1 MPSKHQAIMT
11 CYNFDEIIPRR
22 GTSCVKH
29 DMLDEVFGTDDVLP
43 MWVAD
48 MDFKTPDFIVDA
60 VRERCN
66 HEVFGYTFA
75 PERYKMA
82 VLNWMREHY
91 RIETKWKNIHF
102 IPGIVQGIAFV
113 LQAFTNPG
121 DKVLITTP
129 VYPPFIN
136 VPHRSGRVFV
146 SSPLRTVNG
155 RFAFDYNDLEEKAKG
170 CKVMILANPHNPGG
184 TVWTKTELQ
193 KIAEICYRQK
203 VLVIADEIHADLTL
217 PGFTHT
223 SFTTVSEEALHNS
236 ITFIAPSKTF
246 NMAGLASSVCYV
258 PDVEI
263 KKQFFG
269 FLDANELSLGTLF
282 AYVAAEAAFSK
293 GEEWRLQLLDYL
305 QKNIDF
311 TEQYLQQNLPEV
323 NMMRP
328 EASFLLWLDFRD
340 LGIPHKELVDKLIHE
355 AKVGLN
361 SGLDYGPEG
370 EGFMRMNIGTPLA
383 NVREALE
390 RMKIG
395 VRV

>member
-1 MPSKHQAIMT
+1 MHLTNYFFNMT
-11 CYNFDEIIPRR
+11 TYNFDEIIPRR

-29 DMLDEVFGTDDVLP
+29 DMLNEVFGTDDVLP

-48 MDFKTPDFIVDA
+48 MDFKTPDFIVNA

-75 PERYKMA
+75 PETYKMS
-82 VLNWMREHY
+82 VLTWMRDHY
-91 RIETKWKNIHF
+91 HIETHWKHIHF

-146 SSPLRTVNG
+146 SNPLKTVNG
-155 RFAFDYNDLEEKAKG
+155 RFAIDYEDFEEKAKG
-170 CKVMILANPHNPGG
+170 CKVFILANPHNPGG
-184 TVWTKTELQ
+184 TVWTKEELR

-246 NMAGLASSVCYV
+246 NMAGLASSICYV
-258 PDVEI
+258 PDADI

-282 AYVAAEAAFSK
+282 AYVAAEAAFAH
-293 GEEWRLQLLDYL
+293 GDPWRRQLLDYL
-305 QKNIDF
+305 VGNIDF
-311 TEQYLQQNLPEV
+311 TEQYLHENMPEV
-323 NMMRP
+323 KMMRP
-328 EASFLLWLDFRD
+328 EASFLLWLDFRAWN
-340 LGIPHKELVDKLIHE
+340 IPHKELVDKLIHE

-361 SGLDYGPEG
+361 SGLDYGPDG
-370 EGFMRMNIGTPLA
+370 EGFMRMNIGTPRA
-383 NVREALE
+383 NVLEALE
-390 RMKIG
+390 RIKG
-395 VRV
+395 CKR

>member
-1 MPSKHQAIMT
+1 MIT
-11 CYNFDEIIPRR
+11 YNFDEIIPRR

-29 DMLDEVFGTDDVLP
+29 DMLNEVFGTDDVLP

-60 VRERCN
+60 VRNRCN

-75 PERYKMA
+75 PDTYKMA

-91 RIETKWKNIHF
+91 HIETRWKHIHF

-146 SSPLRTVNG
+146 SSPLKTVNG
-155 RFAFDYNDLEEKAKG
+155 RFAIDYNDLEEKAKD

-184 TVWTKTELQ
+184 TVWTKEELQ
-193 KIAEICYRQK
+193 KISEICYRQK

-217 PGFTHT
+217 PGFQHT
-223 SFTTVSEEALHNS
+223 SFSTVSEEALHNS

-258 PDVEI
+258 PDADI

-282 AYVAAEAAFSK
+282 AYVAAEAAFAH
-293 GEEWRLQLLDYL
+293 GNEWRLQLLDYL

-311 TEQYLQQNLPEV
+311 TEQYLQQNMPEIK
-323 NMMRP
+323 MMRP
-328 EASFLLWLDFRD
+328 EASFLLWLDFRAWNF
-340 LGIPHKELVDKLIHE
+340 PHKELVDLLVKK

-370 EGFMRMNIGTPLA
+370 EGFMRMNIGTPRA
-383 NVREALE
+383 NVQEALE
-390 RMKIG
+390 RIK
-395 VRV
+395 RCRR

>member
-1 MPSKHQAIMT
+1 MIT
-11 CYNFDEIIPRR
+11 YNFDEIIPRR

-29 DMLDEVFGTDDVLP
+29 DMLNEVFGTDDLLP

-60 VRERCN
+60 VRNRCN

-75 PERYKMA
+75 PDTYKMA

-91 RIETKWKNIHF
+91 HIETRWKHIHF

-146 SSPLRTVNG
+146 SSPLKTVNG
-155 RFAFDYNDLEEKAKG
+155 RFAIDYNDLEEKAKD

-184 TVWTKTELQ
+184 TVWTKEELQ

-223 SFTTVSEEALHNS
+223 SFSTVSEEALHNS

-258 PDVEI
+258 PDADI

-282 AYVAAEAAFSK
+282 AYVAAEAAFAH
-293 GEEWRLQLLDYL
+293 GEAWRLQLLDYL

-311 TEQYLQQNLPEV
+311 TEQYLHDNMPEIR
-323 NMMRP
+323 MMRP
-328 EASFLLWLDFRD
+328 EASFLLWMDFRAWN
-340 LGIPHKELVDKLIHE
+340 LPHKELVDKLIHE

-370 EGFMRMNIGTPLA
+370 EGFMRMNIGTPRA
-383 NVREALE
+383 NVQEALE
-390 RMKIG
+390 KIKG
-395 VRV
+395 CMR

>member
-1 MPSKHQAIMT
+1 MIT
-11 CYNFDEIIPRR
+11 YNFDEIIPRR

-29 DMLDEVFGTDDVLP
+29 DMLNEVFGTDDVLP

-60 VRERCN
+60 VRNRCN

-75 PERYKMA
+75 PDTYKMA

-91 RIETKWKNIHF
+91 HIETRWKHIHF

-113 LQAFTNPG
+113 LQAFTQPG

-146 SSPLRTVNG
+146 SSPLKTVNG
-155 RFAFDYNDLEEKAKG
+155 RFTIDYNDLEEKAKD

-184 TVWTKTELQ
+184 TVWTKEELQ
-193 KIAEICYRQK
+193 KISEICYRQK

-217 PGFTHT
+217 PGFQHT
-223 SFTTVSEEALHNS
+223 SFSTVSEEALHNS

-258 PDVEI
+258 PDADI

-282 AYVAAEAAFSK
+282 AYVAAEAAFAH
-293 GEEWRLQLLDYL
+293 GNEWRLQLLDYL

-311 TEQYLQQNLPEV
+311 TEQYLHDNMPEIK
-323 NMMRP
+323 MMRP
-328 EASFLLWLDFRD
+328 EASFLLWMDFRAWNF
-340 LGIPHKELVDKLIHE
+340 PHKELVDLLVKK

-370 EGFMRMNIGTPLA
+370 EGFMRMNIGTPRA
-383 NVREALE
+383 NVQEALE
-390 RMKIG
+390 KIKG
-395 VRV
+395 CMR

>member
-1 MPSKHQAIMT
+1 MIT
-11 CYNFDEIIPRR
+11 YNFDEIIPRR

-29 DMLDEVFGTDDVLP
+29 DMLNEVFGTDDVLP

-60 VRERCN
+60 VRNRCN

-75 PERYKMA
+75 PDTYKMA

-91 RIETKWKNIHF
+91 HIETRWKHIHF

-146 SSPLRTVNG
+146 SSPLKTVNG
-155 RFAFDYNDLEEKAKG
+155 RFTIDYNDLEEKAKD

-184 TVWTKTELQ
+184 TVWTKEELQ
-193 KIAEICYRQK
+193 KISEICYRQK

-217 PGFTHT
+217 PGFQHT
-223 SFTTVSEEALHNS
+223 SFSTVSEEALHNS

-258 PDVEI
+258 PDADI

-282 AYVAAEAAFSK
+282 AYVAAEAAFAH
-293 GEEWRLQLLDYL
+293 GNEWRLQLLDYL

-311 TEQYLQQNLPEV
+311 TEQYLHDNMPEIK
-323 NMMRP
+323 MMRP
-328 EASFLLWLDFRD
+328 EASFLLWMDFRAWNF
-340 LGIPHKELVDKLIHE
+340 PHKELVDLLVKK

-370 EGFMRMNIGTPLA
+370 EGFMRMNIGTPRA
-383 NVREALE
+383 NVQEALE
-390 RMKIG
+390 RIK
-395 VRV
+395 RCRR

>member
-1 MPSKHQAIMT
+1 
-11 CYNFDEIIPRR
+11 
-22 GTSCVKH
+22 
-29 DMLDEVFGTDDVLP
+29 MLNEVFGTDDVLP

-48 MDFKTPDFIVDA
+48 MDFKTPDFIVNA

-75 PERYKMA
+75 PDSYKMA

-91 RIETKWKNIHF
+91 HIETRWKHIHF

-146 SSPLRTVNG
+146 SSALKTVNG
-155 RFAFDYNDLEEKAKG
+155 RFAIDYEDFEEKAKG
-170 CKVMILANPHNPGG
+170 CKVFILANPHNPGG
-184 TVWTKTELQ
+184 TVWSKEELR

-246 NMAGLASSVCYV
+246 NMAGLASSICYV
-258 PDVEI
+258 PDADI

-282 AYVAAEAAFSK
+282 AYVAAEAAFAH
-293 GEEWRLQLLDYL
+293 GDPWRRQLLDYL
-305 QKNIDF
+305 VGNIDF
-311 TEQYLQQNLPEV
+311 TEQYLHENMPEV
-323 NMMRP
+323 KMMRP
-328 EASFLLWLDFRD
+328 EASFLLWLDFRAWN
-340 LGIPHKELVDKLIHE
+340 IPHKELVDKLIHE

-361 SGLDYGPEG
+361 SGLDYGPDG
-370 EGFMRMNIGTPLA
+370 EGFMRMNIGTPRA
-383 NVREALE
+383 NVLEALE
-390 RMKIG
+390 RIK
-395 VRV
+395 RCKR